1 MKKFFAL
8 LFLLVF
14 VLPSFSW
21 DGYDWDKNTYVEIEK
36 GNLVRRGREIEVYD
50 YSTGQYK
57 HYEVDNIRSR
67 TNHVDL
73 DVYDSETGEYRQFEM
88 DRY

>member
-1 MKKFFAL
+1 MKKVFCIILLLTNLPVFA
-8 LFLLVF
+8 
-14 VLPSFSW
+14 W
-21 DGYDWDKNTYVEIEK
+21 DGYDWERNTYVEIGK

-50 YSTGQYK
+50 YSTGEYRN
-57 HYEVDNIRSR
+57 YEVDNIRRR

-88 DRY
+88 ND